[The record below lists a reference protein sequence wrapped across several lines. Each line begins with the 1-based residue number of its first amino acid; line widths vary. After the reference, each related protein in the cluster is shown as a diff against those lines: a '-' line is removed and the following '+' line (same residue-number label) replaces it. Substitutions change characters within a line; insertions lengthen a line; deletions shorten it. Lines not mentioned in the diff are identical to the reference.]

1 MARTSF
7 IHLFRGVDI
16 TRSPNPDVAGY
27 PQIFCDNI
35 SWDILGHLWG
45 QKPFEDVL
53 EDVLEDVFGLPPPP
67 GPTLVAAMGHVP
79 WAIPQAARKGAD
91 MTMDMGICK
100 IT

>member
-7 IHLFRGVDI
+7 IHLFRGVEI

-35 SWDILGHLWG
+35 SWDILGQLWG

-53 EDVLEDVFGLPPPP
+53 EDVLEDVFGLPPP
-67 GPTLVAAMGHVP
+67 GPTLVATMGHVP
-79 WAIPQAARKGAD
+79 WAIPSAVHEREL
-91 MTMDMGICK
+91 I
-100 IT
+100 